1 MGETSILLLSIIYF
15 ITAIFYIALEI
26 HWVYKYKRI
35 RTIAYVRF
43 LYSLIYGFLPALVHS
58 HVYLTGETVARIS
71 YSQTG
76 IMQLYIL
83 YILSVVVYFFL
94 SLGYRISSS
103 TNVKNNK
110 QKVGIASEKLF
121 AASLIIL
128 LIGFLSFFMWT
139 LAYGSLFGVMEYAK
153 VLRSGV
159 AVINNPF
166 SFMKRTS
173 TLMIFS
179 SYMFFA
185 VLLNLPKGIGPKKI
199 TVFILFS
206 FSSFWSMIYLLSND
220 GRMSF
225 IYFFLIFILYAV
237 FNKQSKSENINI
249 RNTSIKISIWLIIAF
264 IAMALSDWIMYFF
277 RNGES
282 RTAEVSFNIFEMIR
296 EELGYTILSGQVSL
310 TALVNGDAG
319 DRILVDALST
329 LFAFLPSR
337 FRPDGIVTLFSY
349 NTELVGNTTG
359 TVPTDLLSMCIYN
372 LGIVGVCL
380 IPIFLGWI
388 IRKIENVITTN
399 RGNVYYDMLYIIVS
413 LYLARFLAYA
423 DPANYVHAI
432 LFIIIGHVTVI
443 VISATKFSKL

>member
-1 MGETSILLLSIIYF
+1 
-15 ITAIFYIALEI
+15 
-26 HWVYKYKRI
+26 
-35 RTIAYVRF
+35 
-43 LYSLIYGFLPALVHS
+43 
-58 HVYLTGETVARIS
+58 
-71 YSQTG
+71 
-76 IMQLYIL
+76 
-83 YILSVVVYFFL
+83 
-94 SLGYRISSS
+94 
-103 TNVKNNK
+103 
-110 QKVGIASEKLF
+110 
-121 AASLIIL
+121 
-128 LIGFLSFFMWT
+128 
-139 LAYGSLFGVMEYAK
+139 
-153 VLRSGV
+153 
-159 AVINNPF
+159 
-166 SFMKRTS
+166 
-173 TLMIFS
+173 
-179 SYMFFA
+179 
-185 VLLNLPKGIGPKKI
+185 
-199 TVFILFS
+199 
-206 FSSFWSMIYLLSND
+206 MIYLLSND